1 MSQKFPTDEFDSVAP
16 HGGRH
21 RTRRTARD
29 GVREFFR
36 LMAASAAVGAIAI
49 IGLKVA
55 DGSVQLNPAD
65 LISPSASTGTTVKS
79 TPVTVLD
86 GTARVGLASKVAH
99 SLLDAGWNVLTAD
112 NLSAT
117 AEVKTTKVYIGSA
130 DLESASKTLLK
141 TLGNYAVEVSGTY
154 ADPITIVLGS
164 DFK

>member
-29 GVREFFR
+29 RVREFFR
-36 LMAASAAVGAIAI
+36 IMAASAAVGVVAIV
-49 IGLKVA
+49 GLKVA

-65 LISPSASTGTTVKS
+65 LIAPSSSTTTSVKI
-79 TPVTVLD
+79 TGVTVLD
-86 GTARVGLASKVAH
+86 GTSQTGLASKVAH

-112 NLSAT
+112 NLGVT
-117 AEVKTTKVYIGSA
+117 PEVPTTKVYINSA
-130 DLESASKTLLK
+130 EFEAASKTLLK
-141 TLGNYAVEVSGTY
+141 TLGKYTVEVSGTY
-154 ADPITIVLGS
+154 ADPITVVIGT

>member
-29 GVREFFR
+29 RVREFLR
-36 LMAASAAVGAIAI
+36 IMAASAAVGIVAI

-65 LISPSASTGTTVKS
+65 LIAPSTSTTTSVKS
-79 TPVTVLD
+79 TGVTVLD
-86 GTARVGLASKVAH
+86 GTTQAGLASKVAH

-112 NLSAT
+112 NLGVT
-117 AEVKTTKVYIGSA
+117 PEVPTTMVYISSA
-130 DLESASKTLLK
+130 DFEAASKTLLK
-141 TLGNYAVEVSGTY
+141 TLGSYKVEVSGTY
-154 ADPITIVLGS
+154 ADPITVVLGA

>member
-29 GVREFFR
+29 RVREFLR
-36 LMAASAAVGAIAI
+36 IMAASAAVGVVAI

-65 LISPSASTGTTVKS
+65 LIAPSSSTTTSVKS
-79 TPVTVLD
+79 TGVTVLD
-86 GTARVGLASKVAH
+86 GTTQAGLASKVAH

-112 NLSAT
+112 NLGVT
-117 AEVKTTKVYIGSA
+117 PEVPTTTVYISSA
-130 DLESASKTLLK
+130 DFEAASKSLLK
-141 TLGNYAVEVSGTY
+141 TLGKYTVEVSGTY
-154 ADPITIVLGS
+154 ADPITVVIGT

>member
-29 GVREFFR
+29 RVREFLR
-36 LMAASAAVGAIAI
+36 IMAASAAVGVIAI
-49 IGLKVA
+49 VGLKVA

-65 LISPSASTGTTVKS
+65 LIAPSSSTTTSVKS
-79 TPVTVLD
+79 TGVTVLD
-86 GTARVGLASKVAH
+86 GTTQAGLASKVAH

-112 NLSAT
+112 NLDVT
-117 AEVKTTKVYIGSA
+117 PEVPTTKVYISSA
-130 DLESASKTLLK
+130 EFEAASKTLLK
-141 TLGNYAVEVSGTY
+141 TLGKYTVEVSGTY
-154 ADPITIVLGS
+154 ADPITVVIGT